1 MIRFDHFSFTY
12 AGQHSPALRNVTLE
26 IGMGEVVLVT
36 GPSGGG
42 KSTLCRCLNGLVPHF
57 HGGRLMGCVEVD
69 RLNITEHQPREFATI
84 VGMVF
89 QDPENQVVSS
99 DVERD
104 IAFGLENLG
113 LEPDIISQRVDESLS
128 LLGLCSLRRKPV
140 SRLSG
145 GEKQKVALAAA
156 LAMRPRVM
164 VLDEPTSEL
173 DPESAR
179 EFMKHLMYLQG
190 WYGLTVVLT
199 EHRLE
204 RVADFCNRIVVLD
217 GGEVV
222 ADGNPSDVLEALS
235 NQPHGVGLPPM
246 VEMGRMF
253 GSAGLWQG
261 KAPRNL
267 DEARAEFGHLLPS
280 GIPVHPLD
288 RKPSAGDPLIV
299 VEDLWFGYGK
309 EQPVLRG
316 ISTQVR
322 AGELVALMGRNGSGK
337 TTLAKHL
344 NGLLKPVK
352 GRVLVR
358 ETDTRNAAVPSL
370 ARTVGLVF
378 QNPNDHL
385 FAETVEGELLFTLK
399 HMGVDEDEVE
409 RMIDETLA
417 LFGLRQYRMH
427 YSRDLSGGERQRVAL
442 ASVVVARP
450 AVLVLDE
457 PTRGLEHGRKEE
469 LLRFLT
475 GYCGCGGAVILITH
489 DVEMVARHADRVLL
503 LDQGKVVADGP
514 KRFVL
519 SGSEVFRPDVN
530 VFVRSRFS
538 AAEAQAFMTVDDVVE
553 AMT

>member
-12 AGQHSPALRNVTLE
+12 SGQHSPALRNVTLE
-26 IGMGEVVLVT
+26 IGMAEVVLVT

-57 HGGRLMGCVEVD
+57 HGGKLVGRVEVD
-69 RLNITEHQPREFATI
+69 GLDIREHQPREFATR

-113 LEPDIISQRVDESLS
+113 LAPDIISQRVDESLS
-128 LLGLCSLRRKPV
+128 LLGLCSLRRKPI

-156 LAMRPRVM
+156 LAVRPRVM

-179 EFMKHLMYLQG
+179 EFMKHLMYLQA
-190 WYGLTVVLT
+190 WYGLTVILV

-204 RVADFCNRIVVLD
+204 RVADFCERIVVLD

-222 ADGNPSDVLEALS
+222 ADDNPSSVLEALS
-235 NQPHGVGLPPM
+235 NVPHGIGLPPM
-246 VEMGRMF
+246 VELGGILR
-253 GSAGLWQG
+253 SAGLWQG
-261 KAPRNL
+261 KVPRNL
-267 DEARAEFGHLLPS
+267 DEAQAQFGHLLPS
-280 GIPVHPLD
+280 GIPEHPLD
-288 RKPSAGDPLIV
+288 RKPTAGDPLIM
-299 VEDLWFGYGK
+299 VEDLWFSYGK
-309 EQPVLRG
+309 EQPVLQG
-316 ISTQVR
+316 VSTQVR
-322 AGELVALMGRNGSGK
+322 AGELLALMGRNGSGK
-337 TTLAKHL
+337 TTLVKHF

-358 ETDTRNAAVPSL
+358 ERDTRNTGVPSL

-385 FAETVEGELLFTLK
+385 FADTVEEELLFTLK
-399 HMGVDEDEVE
+399 HLEVDEAEVE
-409 RMIDETLA
+409 RRVDETLD
-417 LFGLRQYRMH
+417 LFGLQQYRNH
-427 YSRDLSGGERQRVAL
+427 YPRGLSGGERQRVAL
-442 ASVVVARP
+442 ASVVAARP
-450 AVLVLDE
+450 DVLVLDE

-469 LLRFLT
+469 LLQFLT
-475 GYCGCGGAVILITH
+475 GYCDRGRAVVLITH
-489 DVEMVARHADRVLL
+489 DVETVARHADRVLL
-503 LDQGKVVADGP
+503 LDRGKVIADGP

-530 VFVRSRFS
+530 AFVRSKFNE
-538 AAEAQAFMTVDDVVE
+538 AEAEAFMTVDDVVE
-553 AMT
+553 AMS